1 MAVAKRKQEDGGDE
15 EVDPSPP
22 SASPTDAISEKFRR
36 IQALRMPEQIKWE
49 LAELRRSRLVHP
61 QGPRYRLW
69 KKFIAIWEAYAAVV
83 SPFQFGFVA
92 QPPLGLI
99 MWDAVI
105 DLLFA
110 IDMGL
115 TFFVAYRD
123 VRDLTLATERRKR
136 VRRYASHGLIPDILS
151 TIPYSLLWYLAAGHP
166 PHGRLGDVL
175 RLLVCLRIYRLG
187 HVYELLSQL
196 GRKHR
201 YGYMIIRLSKLFINI
216 LLGTHYAG
224 IIYFYIATVESDPDN
239 SWIGQGIGTDWKG
252 QGIAKQYI
260 ATIYWSVFTITSIG
274 PAYSANT
281 TPEQIFITFYAL
293 FGMAVHEEMQAL
305 QRYAA
310 RHGLPQGIRAQL
322 RAHLEMQLHQELGM
336 FLEQFPRHLQVSE
349 MKLETVMPNTV
360 VVTEGDVATHL
371 YIVVSGTLV
380 RDFCSGSNMV
390 AELGPGSVFGKMAVL
405 CNVPQLLTVRTLGLC
420 QLLKLD
426 KQAFSHILRA
436 YPREARQILANLKEA
451 RPHHLKCRIRQLLI
465 SSYICKVEAGG
476 SSPGQK
482 LLVQTRA
489 EVSSMTAE
497 LASLIEQHD
506 AELSTALCAAAAMGD
521 LGRLQALVKGPAS
534 ASTPDYAGRTPL
546 HLAARQGFE
555 DCVHFLIEEGGDT
568 LAADQEVSTPLLEA
582 VKAGQPA
589 VIEILLKAG
598 AQLRLPDPG
607 TFLCGAAALGDLAH
621 LRRLLRCGADFRARD
636 YTGRTALHIACAKQN
651 IAVVQLLVESGG
663 DVLMADDAG
672 ETPISLARASSNK
685 RLLDI
690 VQQRAIVHNYD

>member
-1 MAVAKRKQEDGGDE
+1 
-15 EVDPSPP
+15 
-22 SASPTDAISEKFRR
+22 
-36 IQALRMPEQIKWE
+36 MPEQIKWE

-69 KKFIAIWEAYAAVV
+69 KKFIAIWEAYAAIV

-92 QPPLGLI
+92 HPPLGLI
-99 MWDAVI
+99 MWDAAI

-110 IDMGL
+110 IDIGL

-187 HVYELLSQL
+187 HVYEILSQL

-216 LLGTHYAG
+216 LLGAHYAG
-224 IIYFYIATVESDPDN
+224 ILYFYIATVESNPDN

-274 PAYSANT
+274 PAYTANT

-293 FGMAVHEEMQAL
+293 FGMAVLAYTLGTLTLLIVKNSSKTMQYHEEMQAL

-322 RAHLEMQLHQELGM
+322 RAHLEMQLHQELGT

-360 VVTEGDVATHL
+360 VVTEGDVAAHL

-380 RDFCSGSNMV
+380 RDFCSGSNMM

-451 RPHHLKCRIRQLLI
+451 RPQI
-465 SSYICKVEAGG
+465 KVEAGG

-482 LLVQTRA
+482 LLVRTRA
-489 EVSSMTAE
+489 EVSSMTTE

-568 LAADQEVSTPLLEA
+568 LAADQEGSTPLLEA

-589 VIEILLKAG
+589 VIERLLKAG

-607 TFLCGAAALGDLAH
+607 TLLCGAAALGDLAH

-636 YTGRTALHIACAKQN
+636 YTGRTALHIACVKQN
-651 IAVVQLLVESGG
+651 IAVVQLLVESGA

-690 VQQRAIVHNYD
+690 VQRRNM